1 MWPGESGEVETAA
14 CPGGGEI
21 VSAAAISSGG
31 FGAVAEEGSSLGA
44 GVGLPPGGRGFVLCA
59 GRGTTLA
66 LAGDAA
72 RGGGR
77 MAETWGEGCGWV
89 SAHDESTT
97 TIRPSRAAEAS
108 AHRCPRQTGLDTI
121 RLAMAASFPSTACEA
136 LDGADVAVSV
146 DRKQL
151 AIAQED
157 IGLVASVAIEFSNGI
172 ALVGQRVREFLP
184 EVGLARDEA
193 RESLAVSRLVGKP
206 KHAAA

>member
-31 FGAVAEEGSSLGA
+31 FGAVAGKGSSLGA
-44 GVGLPPGGRGFVLCA
+44 GAGLPPEGRGVVLCG

-66 LAGDAA
+66 LAGDAT

-77 MAETWGEGCGWV
+77 MAETCGEGCGWV
-89 SAHDESTT
+89 SAHDESIT

-108 AHRCPRQTGLDTI
+108 AHRCSRQTGLDTI
-121 RLAMAASFPSTACEA
+121 RLAMAASSTACEA

-151 AIAQED
+151 VIVQED